1 MCSIL
6 PSIRFEITP
15 YNESEITSILVLS
28 RIYMQAAEQKF
39 KQWMRILIVLFLI
52 VTAYL
57 VMADRL
63 TPLTTQS
70 KVQGFVVQ
78 ISPEVSGRIVEVNH
92 TNNQLVKKGE
102 LLFKIDDEKYLL
114 AVQKAKIALAQ
125 AKEQEASLVADIE
138 AARSNVKTTQVTS
151 NNANREYH
159 RIKRL
164 ANSGAV
170 SASGL
175 DSALTKRDQAAANL
189 MAAKQKVHALEV
201 KLGKGNGQS
210 SAVLSAKNSLKQA
223 ELDLEHTQVV
233 AQNEGIITNMQ
244 LHVGVFANAN
254 QPLLTFIPTD
264 SLWVSA
270 DYREKATSE
279 MVKGMRAEVAYDAMP
294 GEVFP
299 LIVESRDYGVASA
312 QQKANGQLS
321 SVEVSNRWVRDAQ
334 RVRVNLTSDEP
345 LSPRLFVGSRA
356 TVIIYTSGNSVIDY
370 IGHSLITMISYLHYI
385 Y

>member
-1 MCSIL
+1 
-6 PSIRFEITP
+6 
-15 YNESEITSILVLS
+15 
-28 RIYMQAAEQKF
+28 MQAAEQKF

-138 AARSNVKTTQVTS
+138 AARSNVKTTQVTA

-356 TVIIYTSGNSVIDY
+356 TVIIYTSGNSAIDY

>member
-1 MCSIL
+1 
-6 PSIRFEITP
+6 
-15 YNESEITSILVLS
+15 
-28 RIYMQAAEQKF
+28 MQAAEQKF

-138 AARSNVKTTQVTS
+138 AARSNVKTTQVTA

-189 MAAKQKVHALEV
+189 MAAQQKVHALEV

-210 SAVLSAKNSLKQA
+210 SAVLSVKNSLKQA

-334 RVRVNLTSDEP
+334 RVRVNLTSDTP

>member
-1 MCSIL
+1 
-6 PSIRFEITP
+6 
-15 YNESEITSILVLS
+15 
-28 RIYMQAAEQKF
+28 MQAAEQKF

-78 ISPEVSGRIVEVNH
+78 ISPEVSGRVVEVNH
-92 TNNQLVKKGE
+92 TNNQLVRQGE
-102 LLFKIDDEKYLL
+102 LLFKIDDEKYQL
-114 AVQKAKIALAQ
+114 AVQKAEIGLAQ
-125 AKEQEASLVADIE
+125 AREQEASLVADIE
-138 AARSNVKTTQVTS
+138 AARSNVKTTKVTAD
-151 NNANREYH
+151 NANREYH
-159 RIKRL
+159 RIRRL
-164 ANSGAV
+164 AKSGAF

-175 DSALTKRDQAAANL
+175 DSALTKRDQASANF
-189 MAAKQKVHALEV
+189 MASKQKLHALEV
-201 KLGKGNGQS
+201 KLGNGNGQS
-210 SAVLSAKNSLKQA
+210 SAVLSAKNALKQA
-223 ELDLEHTQVV
+223 ELNLENTQVV
-233 AQNEGIITNMQ
+233 AQSEGIITNMQ
-244 LHVGVFANAN
+244 LHVGLFANAN

-279 MVKGMRAEVAYDAMP
+279 MVKGMRAEVAYDALP

-299 LIVESRDYGVASA
+299 LLVESRDYGVASA

-334 RVRVNLTSDEP
+334 RVRVNLISEEAI
-345 LSPRLFVGSRA
+345 SPRLFIGSRA
-356 TVIIYTSGNSVIDY
+356 TVIIYTSGNTVIDY

>member
-1 MCSIL
+1 
-6 PSIRFEITP
+6 
-15 YNESEITSILVLS
+15 
-28 RIYMQAAEQKF
+28 MQAAEQKF

-78 ISPEVSGRIVEVNH
+78 ISPEVSGRVVEVNH
-92 TNNQLVKKGE
+92 TNNQLVKQGE
-102 LLFKIDDEKYLL
+102 LLFKIDDEKYQL
-114 AVQKAKIALAQ
+114 AVQKAEIGLAQ
-125 AKEQEASLVADIE
+125 AREQEASLVADIE
-138 AARSNVKTTQVTS
+138 AARSNVKTTQVTAD
-151 NNANREYH
+151 NANREYH

-164 ANSGAV
+164 AKSGAV

-175 DSALTKRDQAAANL
+175 DSAVTKRDQAAANF
-189 MAAKQKVHALEV
+189 MASKQKLHALEV
-201 KLGKGNGQS
+201 KLGKGDGQS
-210 SAVLSAKNSLKQA
+210 SAVLSAKNALKQA
-223 ELDLEHTQVV
+223 LLNLENTQVI
-233 AQNEGIITNMQ
+233 AQSEGIITNMQ
-244 LHVGVFANAN
+244 LHVGLFASAN
-254 QPLLTFIPTD
+254 QPLLTSIPTD
-264 SLWVSA
+264 SLWISA

-279 MVKGMRAEVAYDAMP
+279 MNRGMYAEVAYDALP

-299 LIVESRDYGVASA
+299 LLVESRDYGVASA

-321 SVEVSNRWVRDAQ
+321 TVEVSNRWVRDAQ
-334 RVRVNLTSDEP
+334 RVRVNLISEEAI
-345 LSPRLFVGSRA
+345 SPRLFVGSRA
-356 TVIIYTSGNSVIDY
+356 TVIIYTSGNTVIDY